1 MLKGML
7 VVALLLLTT
16 VGLTVLINKI
26 GLQPYRIAV

>member
-7 VVALLLLTT
+7 VVALLLLKT
-16 VGLTVLINKI
+16 VELTVLI